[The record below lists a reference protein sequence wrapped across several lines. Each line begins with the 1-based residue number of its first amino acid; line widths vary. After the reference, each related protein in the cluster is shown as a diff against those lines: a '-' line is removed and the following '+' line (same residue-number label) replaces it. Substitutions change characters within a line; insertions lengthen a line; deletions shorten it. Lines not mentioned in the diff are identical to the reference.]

1 VKSRESIRDAVSR
14 LVEPVEEATAKTT
27 ARILIAEDRGSM
39 RDALKH
45 LFRLRENWEVCGEA
59 QDTKEAVSKAEQ
71 LHPDLIVM
79 DYKMQDGDGLQA
91 ADKIFRV
98 LPDVPIVMFT
108 LYKTAELERAANAI
122 GIRSVVGKE
131 EGAHT
136 LLQAIDSQLTKPAN

>member
-1 VKSRESIRDAVSR
+1 
-14 LVEPVEEATAKTT
+14 
-27 ARILIAEDRGSM
+27 
-39 RDALKH
+39 

-59 QDTKEAVSKAEQ
+59 QDAKEAVSKAEQ

-108 LYKTAELERAANAI
+108 LYKTAELERAANAM

-131 EGAHT
+131 EGV
-136 LLQAIDSQLTKPAN
+136 QAIDSQLTKPAN

>member
-1 VKSRESIRDAVSR
+1 VSRESIRDAVSR
-14 LVEPVEEATAKTT
+14 LVEPVEEATAKIT
-27 ARILIAEDRGSM
+27 ARILIAEDRESM

-59 QDTKEAVSKAEQ
+59 QDTEEAVSKAEQ
-71 LHPDLIVM
+71 LHPDLIVI

-108 LYKTAELERAANAI
+108 LYKTAELERAADAI

-131 EGAHT
+131 EGAHA
-136 LLQAIDSQLTKPAN
+136 LLQAIDSQLSKPAN